1 MYIITENKQFGN
13 KKPLEYESFKK
24 NSDISDL
31 ETMLILNLPNEIRAG
46 REKAVKTA
54 FKTPTKRALNKF
66 NFISFNTQN
75 KITVSILDFDWFDK
89 KNKRTIKDQYPTIEI
104 FKEFYLEEYDL
115 EFKINVIVETN
126 KGYQCLIFW
135 ENQIIRG
142 TKAFKKLEHFKSGI
156 CETLENIDIGASKR
170 NYGIWRNPLKHNHLV
185 IDLVPKRLNE
195 FEEFCY
201 IKKEIEIE
209 ITEIKKTPEKSL
221 DLKQSENVKAIL
233 KMVLQNEIIQIG
245 EGLRKSVIFQFA
257 MIKARSDKH
266 NNFINLYNLVEEAN
280 NKYCYPSLSL
290 SEIEEVCKS
299 TINYTLQDKN
309 LVKNPLNWG
318 YEPTKTKD
326 EIMATRLE
334 HIENLAIMRKEEN
347 TKKILAAIEYLK
359 TLGKKITARN
369 IMEITKLSKNTMTV
383 YKDLWKRKNEDN

>member
-1 MYIITENKQFGN
+1 MSIITKIEENYNNFPPN
-13 KKPLEYESFKK
+13 YESFKK
-24 NSDISDL
+24 NSDVSDL
-31 ETMLILNLPNEIRAG
+31 ETMLIISLPDEIRAG
-46 REKAVKTA
+46 REKAVKTT
-54 FKTPTKRALNKF
+54 FKTPTKRALNKY

-89 KNKRTIKDQYPTIEI
+89 KNKRTIKDEYPTIEI

-115 EFKINVIVETN
+115 ENRINVIVETN
-126 KGYQCLIFW
+126 KGYQCFIFW

-156 CETLENIDIGASKR
+156 CETLKNIDIGASKR
-170 NYGIWRNPLKHNHLV
+170 NYGIYRNPLKHNHLV
-185 IDLVPKRLNE
+185 IDLIPKRLNE

-201 IKKEIEIE
+201 IKKVVEIE
-209 ITEIKKTPEKSL
+209 ITDIQKTPSKSL
-221 DLKQSENVKAIL
+221 DLKQSENVKTIL

-266 NNFINLYNLVEEAN
+266 NNFINLYNLVEEVN

-299 TINYTLQDKN
+299 AINYTLQDKN

-318 YEPTKTKD
+318 YEPTKTK
-326 EIMATRLE
+326 EEVMASRLE
-334 HIENLAIMRKEEN
+334 HVENLAKD
-347 TKKILAAIEYLK
+347 KKLKTEVQIKAAIDYLTK
-359 TLGKKITARN
+359 SDKKITGKSISDFTKIHRN
-369 IMEITKLSKNTMTV
+369 TIAK
-383 YKDLWKRKNEDN
+383 YKYLWKRKNEDN